1 MGVLT
6 GAVQHTRTAVICQN
20 SDTIHASGT
29 KCRCRTNGQFANY
42 VGYTT
47 ISRFFWGKSTSFNFK
62 MTRVKALLSSSGD
75 IVLMYR
81 QIPTIKIKTDLR
93 KPVRRI
99 NISRLMLKWPSLKAN
114 GY

>member
-1 MGVLT
+1 MLLVRNAGVALM
-6 GAVQHTRTAVICQN
+6 A
-20 SDTIHASGT
+20 
-29 KCRCRTNGQFANY
+29 

-47 ISRFFWGKSTSFNFK
+47 ISRFFWGKSTSINFK

-75 IVLMYR
+75 IVLMYC
-81 QIPTIKIKTDLR
+81 QILTTEIKTDLW

-99 NISRLMLKWPSLKAN
+99 NLSRLMLKWPSLKAN

>member
-1 MGVLT
+1 MRVLT

-20 SDTIHASGT
+20 SDTIHAIGT
-29 KCRCRTNGQFANY
+29 KCRCRTNGRRLYYDFK
-42 VGYTT
+42 
-47 ISRFFWGKSTSFNFK
+47 IFWGKSTSINFK

-75 IVLMYR
+75 IVLMYC
-81 QIPTIKIKTDLR
+81 QILTTEIKTDLW

-99 NISRLMLKWPSLKAN
+99 NLSRLMLKWPSLKAN